1 MYILGLTGS
10 IGMGKSTAARAFRHY
25 GVSVFDADE
34 NTHKLIGVGGS
45 AVTAVGD
52 VFPGTVENGFVT
64 RSSLGKFVFNDKVA
78 LARLEKILHPLVR
91 EAQNKFIR
99 LAAKRREN
107 LLVLDVPLLSAVG
120 SNLLCDGV
128 AVVTAPKFIQKI
140 RVLSRVGMTQQLF
153 SQVLESQMPDTE
165 KKKRADFIIPT
176 SMGRNFSL
184 LRIRNIIT
192 TIKGC
197 SGHQWAPKRVN
208 F

>member
-25 GVSVFDADE
+25 GVSVFDADV
-34 NTHKLIGVGGS
+34 NTHKLTGVGGS

-52 VFPGTVENGFVT
+52 AFPGTVKNGFVN
-64 RSSLGKFVFNDKVA
+64 RSLLGKLVFNDKVA

-107 LLVLDVPLLSAVG
+107 LLVLDVPLLFEVG

-192 TIKGC
+192 TIQGC